1 MKLSNKSEL
10 KSIIKECVREVIF
23 EEGIVSDLV
32 SEIAAGFVK
41 ANLLESRNSQL
52 KQTTT
57 ERIIERKR
65 EPIVEKQNI
74 VENKNKISETLRKMY
89 GGVDLFEGTTP
100 APTPTSGNNTGPMA
114 GVDPNDRGVDI
125 TNIPG
130 MKNWRKLI

>member
-10 KSIIKECVREVIF
+10 KSVIKECIREVIF

-41 ANLLESRNSQL
+41 ANLLESRNNQP

-57 ERIIERKR
+57 ERVIERKR
-65 EPIVEKQNI
+65 EPIVEKQSF

-100 APTPTSGNNTGPMA
+100 APAPTSGNNNSPMA
-114 GVDPNDRGVDI
+114 GVDPSDKGVDI
-125 TNIPG
+125 SNIPG